1 MVMKC
6 LVIQY
11 LYDLSDSALE
21 DTLIDRLSFQRFI
34 GLNFENEI
42 PDYSTVWSLR
52 ERLIKVGLLDIILK
66 RLKSSLTRGK

>member
-1 MVMKC
+1 MKC